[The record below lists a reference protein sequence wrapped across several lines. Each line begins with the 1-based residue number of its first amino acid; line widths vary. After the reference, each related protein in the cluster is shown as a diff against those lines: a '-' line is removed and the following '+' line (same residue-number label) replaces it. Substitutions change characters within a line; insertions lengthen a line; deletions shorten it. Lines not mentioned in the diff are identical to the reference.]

1 MIRKE
6 RNSWAALSSYLC
18 LESGR
23 QSCLKAEARLK
34 SRIGEKEQ
42 KRINGGSKTTK

>member
-6 RNSWAALSSYLC
+6 RNSWATLSSYLC

-23 QSCLKAEARLK
+23 QSRLKAEVRA
-34 SRIGEKEQ
+34 EKQNRREGAE
-42 KRINGGSKTTK
+42 KDK